1 MPLSEDEKRIL
12 TEIEQ
17 QLYASDPQLARQVSS
32 TTVYSGPLRQTRVAV
47 AGIVVGLVLTVA
59 LLQVH
64 FLLAFVA
71 GFGLMLVSA
80 VQLEGALR
88 HLGRVGVQQ
97 VAEGIRHSGVRDLFG
112 PRRPDADPDPDPDA

>member
-17 QLYASDPQLARQVSS
+17 RLYESDPQLVRQVSE
-32 TTVYSGPLRQTRVAV
+32 TTVFSAPLRRTRLAGI
-47 AGIVVGLVLTVA
+47 GIVVGLVLTVL

-64 FLLAFVA
+64 YILAFVV

-80 VQLEGALR
+80 VQLEGGIR

-97 VAEGIRHSGVRDLFG
+97 VADSIRQSGKKDLFG
-112 PRRPDADPDPDPDA
+112 RRSADDADDEFH